1 MPETPS
7 IPPDLTSIVS
17 QYKRLAGLFSMRN
30 MEFAALRR
38 AFAGSFASNAATNAI
53 GLGDTNDRKRISY
66 NLINFTVRRF
76 MDEMSSPHRIEGIP
90 NGIEPYDNELAEKRA
105 KALDCLREEQGLDL
119 KLIKAAYNQSLLD
132 KAVFIVR
139 PDPKAKYKVRIELVT
154 PECYYPIPYAG
165 DWAERRAAIISW
177 RRFDINAPL
186 TGPRPET
193 NVDQNLGLESD
204 RIIEYWDHDY
214 FVRVEN
220 GVAQPPVK
228 HGCGDLFEEAHNLP
242 IPDQHRGQGD
252 TDQVLGLNEGLN
264 EAISDAADTLS
275 YLANPIVVVR
285 GSRSG
290 TQGLTWGPRAIWNL
304 ERDGS
309 AEILT
314 WAGAPPTFEAH
325 ILRLMQGI
333 EDGTGLS
340 SPAFGREIP
349 SGVSGEAVR
358 SILSGFNTR
367 VGTKQQLMALSLASL
382 YRKVQKVW
390 ETAFPNWEIPIP
402 GERPG
407 HLGQGSPDSEGTSL
421 KPKDFRG
428 HYSVRVIF
436 EPQNETVKVFTEL
449 QKLQAGT
456 QSRLTTMKRLGIINP
471 EDEYR
476 RVILEKMFDAQLQL
490 MASGAPQAPG
500 MGMPGAP
507 GMPGLEM
514 DPRQRMRGEPDQP
527 MGGSTIEDLAA
538 RMGSSNPGQLAA
550 ELTGMPG
557 IKPGGRGTVKLADI
571 LEKLER
577 GDFEAPVRTEGQ
589 LASEGEATGR
599 FKLRVQNTTDAERA
613 REALGVLASRADI
626 IIGDASPVDGE
637 SIGVARPKG
646 GRRKTY

>member
-1 MPETPS
+1 MPELPTA
-7 IPPDLTSIVS
+7 PPDVTTVVS
-17 QYKRLAGLFSMRN
+17 HYKRMAGLFSARN
-30 MEFAALRR
+30 MEFSTLRR
-38 AFAGSFASNAATNAI
+38 AFTGSFASNAATNA
-53 GLGDTNDRKRISY
+53 LGFGETNDRKRISY

-76 MDEMSSPHRIEGIP
+76 MDEMSSPHRIEGVP
-90 NGIEPYDNELAEKRA
+90 NGIEGYDNELAEKRA
-105 KALDCLREEQGLDL
+105 KALDCLREDQGLDL

-132 KAVFIVR
+132 KAVWIVR
-139 PDPKAKYKVRIELVT
+139 PDPTAKYKVRIELVT

-165 DWAERRAAIISW
+165 DWSERRAVIISW
-177 RRFDINAPL
+177 RKFDINAPL
-186 TGPRPET
+186 SGPRPET
-193 NVDQNLGLESD
+193 NVDANIGLEVD
-204 RIIEYWDHDY
+204 RVIEWWDHVFY
-214 FVRVEN
+214 VRVEN
-220 GVAQPPVK
+220 GVITHQAK
-228 HGCGDLFEEAHNLP
+228 HNCGDLFEEAHNLP

-285 GSRSG
+285 GSRNG

-390 ETAFPNWEIPIP
+390 ETSFPTWEIPLP
-402 GERPG
+402 GEKQG
-407 HLGQGSPDSEGTSL
+407 KLGQGSPASEGTSVR
-421 KPKDFRG
+421 PKDFRG
-428 HYSVRVIF
+428 HYSVRVVF

-449 QKLQAGT
+449 QKQQAGI

-490 MASGAPQAPG
+490 MASGAPQG
-500 MGMPGAP
+500 PGAP
-507 GMPGLEM
+507 GMPGMGM
-514 DPRQRMRGEPDQP
+514 DPRQRMMGEPEQP
-527 MGGSTIEDLAA
+527 MNHSSLEDLAA
-538 RMGSSNPGQLAA
+538 KMGSSNPGQLAA

-557 IKPGGRGTVKLADI
+557 IQPGGRGTVKLQDI

-577 GDFEAPVRTEGQ
+577 GDFAAGVRAEGQ
-589 LASEGEATGR
+589 LASEGATSGR
-599 FKLRVQNTTDAERA
+599 FKLRVQDPTDAERA

-626 IIGDASPVDGE
+626 IIGDGDPVDGE
-637 SIGVARPKG
+637 SVGVARPKAG
-646 GRRKTY
+646 KRKAY

>member
-1 MPETPS
+1 M
-7 IPPDLTSIVS
+7 PDLPTVAPDHNSIVGT
-17 QYKRLAGLFSMRN
+17 YKRLAGLFSTRN
-30 MEFAALRR
+30 MEFATLRR
-38 AFAGSFASNAATNAI
+38 AFAGSFAGNAQSNA
-53 GLGDTNDRKRISY
+53 LGFGETNDRKRLSY

-76 MDEMSSPHRIEGIP
+76 MDEMSSPHRIEGVP
-90 NGIEPYDNELAEKRA
+90 NGIEQYDNELAEKRA
-105 KALDCLREEQGLDL
+105 KALDCVREEQGLDL

-132 KAVFIVR
+132 KAIFIVR
-139 PDPKAKYKVRIELVT
+139 PDKNAKYKVRIELVT

-165 DWAERRAAIISW
+165 DWAERRAVIISW

-193 NVDQNLGLESD
+193 NVDQNLGLEAD
-204 RIIEYWDHDY
+204 RIIEYWDHKY

-220 GVAQPPVK
+220 GIAGAPQE
-228 HGCGDLFEEAHNLP
+228 HNCGDLFEEAHNLP

-285 GSRSG
+285 GSRGG
-290 TQGLTWGPRAIWNL
+290 TAGLTWGPRAIWNL

-367 VGTKQQLMALSLASL
+367 VGTKQQLMALSLAGL

-390 ETAFPNWEIPIP
+390 ETAFPDWEIPIP
-402 GERPG
+402 GEKPG
-407 HLGQGSPDSEGTSL
+407 QLGQGSAASEGTSV
-421 KPKDFRG
+421 KPKDFKG

-449 QKLQAGT
+449 QKQQAGI

-476 RVILEKMFDAQLQL
+476 RVILEKMFDAQLQM
-490 MASGAPQAPG
+490 MASGAPQG
-500 MGMPGAP
+500 PGAP
-507 GMPGLEM
+507 GMPGMGM
-514 DPRQRMRGEPDQP
+514 DPRQRMMGEAEQP
-527 MGGSTIEDLAA
+527 MNSSSIEDLAA
-538 RMGSSNPGQLAA
+538 RMGSSDPGSLAA

-557 IKPGGRGTVKLADI
+557 IKPGGRGTVKLQDI

-577 GDFEAPVRTEGQ
+577 GDFAAGVRAEGQ
-589 LASEGEATGR
+589 LASEGATSGR
-599 FKLRVQNTTDAERA
+599 FKLRVQDPTDAERA

-626 IIGDASPVDGE
+626 IIGDGDPVDGE
-637 SIGVARPKG
+637 SVGVARPKG
-646 GRRKTY
+646 GKRKAY